1 MARAAYWDDDLLVI
15 SRNDLELPVASFS
28 TFIFTIKS

>member
-1 MARAAYWDDDLLVI
+1 MARAVYWDDDLLVI
-15 SRNDLELPVASFS
+15 SRNDLKLLVASFS